1 MTSELS
7 LLARAA
13 GRRLA
18 ADNMAEALKDDDRTK
33 IAITIYQIMALYDL
47 SYREVAELHAYMA
60 MGMLDE

>member
-1 MTSELS
+1 MASELS

-33 IAITIYQIMALYDL
+33 IAITIYQIMALYNL
-47 SYREVAELHAYMA
+47 SYREVAELHADMA